1 MWWLRS
7 RWLVFMCL
15 WGFLLRAQ
23 ISLNFI
29 GENTKAVF
37 FLKDVDLLLI
47 SAKVQP
53 TWSYFNLISYL
64 GDSLPLTGNIHSNKR
79 SLQEQAYSYTFS
91 LEMIIII
98 LTITFTLRVGKEID
112 ILLYWY
118 PLQRERIF
126 PVHHFTED
134 ITWVLCRMSLQLSSF
149 ALAWGSDF
157 CSIKWLNLL
166 KIWVPKIS
174 F

>member
-1 MWWLRS
+1 
-7 RWLVFMCL
+7 MCL

-29 GENTKAVF
+29 GESTKAVC

-79 SLQEQAYSYTFS
+79 SIPTHPPGLSLSKMCHEEPDEQ
-91 LEMIIII
+91 
-98 LTITFTLRVGKEID
+98 
-112 ILLYWY
+112 
-118 PLQRERIF
+118 
-126 PVHHFTED
+126 
-134 ITWVLCRMSLQLSSF
+134 WVLSVNTNPSPSFSSF
-149 ALAWGSDF
+149 PRPTLHRGSESERASLASHPR
-157 CSIKWLNLL
+157 S
-166 KIWVPKIS
+166 P
-174 F
+174 